1 MEILVKRNVRRR
13 IKVDATIIMIGDGL
27 MELSGMIPTSKLRE
41 MDGVRGVAYVYKGK
55 EVRKLIF

>member
-27 MELSGMIPTSKLRE
+27 MELAGMIPTSKLRE
-41 MDGVRGVAYVYKGK
+41 MECVVLPTFIRVEKYAN
-55 EVRKLIF
+55 

>member
-13 IKVDATIIMIGDGL
+13 IKVDATIILIGDGL

-41 MDGVRGVAYVYKGK
+41 MEGVRGVAYVYKGK
-55 EVRKLIF
+55 EVRKMIF

>member
-1 MEILVKRNVRRR
+1 MKRNVRRR

-27 MELSGMIPTSKLRE
+27 MELAGMIPTSKLRE

-55 EVRKLIF
+55 EVRKIVF